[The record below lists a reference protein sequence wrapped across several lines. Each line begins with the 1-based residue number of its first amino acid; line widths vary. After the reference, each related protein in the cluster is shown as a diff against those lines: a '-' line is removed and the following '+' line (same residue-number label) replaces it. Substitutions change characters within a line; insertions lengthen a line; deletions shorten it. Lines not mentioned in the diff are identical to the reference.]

1 MKKVLMVITLMIV
14 ALTMSGC
21 TKMLKNEDGKPVIN
35 KETGQSLTEN
45 ILCRPE
51 DQSTIDI
58 YNKNNINIDNLQE
71 CKNFKI
77 TTGGYEGIW
86 TTIFVKPLVWAI
98 IKIGSIVKSYGL
110 SIIIITVLIRLLL
123 MPITKKTAMQ
133 SENMKKVK
141 PELDKLEKK
150 YQGRKDN
157 ESSMQKSQ
165 EMLALYKKYNISPL
179 SGCLFSF
186 IQIPLFLA
194 FFEAMNRLPVI
205 FEEKFLTLQL
215 GTSPMTAFSNN
226 QYQYLIIIILVFAT
240 TYFSFKLN
248 SGATMSPEQAN
259 QMKFMMKFLLAFIL
273 FISFSISAGIALYWI
288 VNSGFTILQNI
299 LVKRSKKNE
308 IIKV

>member
-1 MKKVLMVITLMIV
+1 MKKILMFLTLIFV

-21 TKMLKNEDGKPVIN
+21 TKMLKNEEGKAVIN
-35 KETGQSLTEN
+35 KETGQNLTEN

-51 DQSTIDI
+51 DKATIDI
-58 YNKNNINIDNLQE
+58 YKKNNINIDDLQE
-71 CKNFKI
+71 CKDFKI
-77 TTGGYEGIW
+77 STGGYEGIW
-86 TTIFVKPLVWAI
+86 TTILVKPLVWALV
-98 IKIGSIVKSYGL
+98 KIGLLVKSYGL
-110 SIIIITVLIRLLL
+110 SIIIITILIRLLL
-123 MPITKKTAMQ
+123 VPITKKTAMQ

-165 EMLALYKKYNISPL
+165 EMLALYKKYDISPL

-226 QYQYLIIIILVFAT
+226 QYQYIIIIILVFAT

-273 FISFSISAGIALYWI
+273 FVSFSLSAGIALYWI

>member
-1 MKKVLMVITLMIV
+1 MKKVLMFIILVIV
-14 ALTMSGC
+14 AFSMSGC
-21 TKMLKNEDGKPVIN
+21 TKMLKNDEGKPVIN
-35 KETGQSLTEN
+35 KETGQNLTEN

-51 DQSTIDI
+51 DQTTIDI
-58 YNKNNINIDNLQE
+58 YKKNNINVNSLQE
-71 CKNFKI
+71 CKKFSI
-77 TTGGYEGIW
+77 TTGGYEGVW
-86 TTIFVKPLVWAI
+86 TTIFVKPLVWI
-98 IKIGSIVKSYGL
+98 LIQIELLVKNYGL
-110 SIIIITVLIRLLL
+110 SIIIITLAIRLLL
-123 MPITKKTAMQ
+123 MPITKKTALQ

-157 ESSMQKSQ
+157 DSAMQKSQ

-205 FEEKFLTLQL
+205 FEEKFLSFQL
-215 GTSPMTAFSNN
+215 GTSPMTAFANN
-226 QYQYLIIIILVFAT
+226 QYQYLIIIVLVFLT

-273 FISFSISAGIALYWI
+273 IISFSISAGIALYWI

>member
-77 TTGGYEGIW
+77 TIGGYEGIW

>member
-1 MKKVLMVITLMIV
+1 MKKVLIVITLMIV

>member
-1 MKKVLMVITLMIV
+1 MKKILMVLTLIIV

-21 TKMLKNEDGKPVIN
+21 TKMLKNEEGKPVIN
-35 KETGQSLTEN
+35 KETGQNLTEN
-45 ILCRPE
+45 VLCRPE
-51 DQSTIDI
+51 DKTTIDL
-58 YNKNNINIDNLQE
+58 YKKNNINIDDLQE

-77 TTGGYEGIW
+77 STGGYEGIW
-86 TTIFVKPLVWAI
+86 TTLLVKPLVWALV
-98 IKIGSIVKSYGL
+98 KIGLLVKSYGL
-110 SIIIITVLIRLLL
+110 SIIVITLLIRLLL
-123 MPITKKTAMQ
+123 VPNTKKTAMQ

-165 EMLALYKKYNISPL
+165 EMLALYKKYDISPL

-226 QYQYLIIIILVFAT
+226 QYQYVIIIILVFAT

-248 SGATMSPEQAN
+248 SGATMSPEQEN

-273 FISFSISAGIALYWI
+273 FVSFSLSAGIALYWI

>member
-1 MKKVLMVITLMIV
+1 MKKILMVLTLIIV

-21 TKMLKNEDGKPVIN
+21 TKMLKNEEGKPVIN
-35 KETGQSLTEN
+35 KETGQNLTEN
-45 ILCRPE
+45 VLCRPE
-51 DQSTIDI
+51 DKTTIDL
-58 YNKNNINIDNLQE
+58 YKKNNINIDDLQE

-77 TTGGYEGIW
+77 STGGYEGIW
-86 TTIFVKPLVWAI
+86 TTLLVKPLVWALV
-98 IKIGSIVKSYGL
+98 KIGLLVKSYGL
-110 SIIIITVLIRLLL
+110 SIIVITLLIRLLL
-123 MPITKKTAMQ
+123 VPITKKTAMQ

-165 EMLALYKKYNISPL
+165 EMLALYKKYDISPL

-226 QYQYLIIIILVFAT
+226 QYQYVIIIILVFAT

-248 SGATMSPEQAN
+248 SGATMSPEQEN

-273 FISFSISAGIALYWI
+273 FVSFSLSAGIALYWI